1 MQPKQIYG
9 EEELFGG
16 FSGTLQHL
24 FLSPSIPIMKS
35 SHDEAS
41 VEKFCLTWPQTE
53 MQVSGFLFVF
63 IHQNWNLNNSQS
75 AQVTQCKK

>member
-1 MQPKQIYG
+1 MSQEVLAMRPKQIYE

-16 FSGTLQHL
+16 FSGTLQHF
-24 FLSPSIPIMKS
+24 FLSPSILIMKS

-53 MQVSGFLFVF
+53 MQVSGFLFVCF
-63 IHQNWNLNNSQS
+63 YTSKLGP
-75 AQVTQCKK
+75 